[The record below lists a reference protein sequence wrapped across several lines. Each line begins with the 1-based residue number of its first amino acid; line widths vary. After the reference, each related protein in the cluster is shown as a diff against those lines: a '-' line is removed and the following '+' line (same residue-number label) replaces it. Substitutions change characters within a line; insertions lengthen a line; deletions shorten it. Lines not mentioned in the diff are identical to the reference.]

1 MINIIR
7 GDVIVNILII
17 EDEYSL
23 ADAVAETLKNE
34 NFNVCIKTNGED
46 GEDEA
51 LTENYDLILLDV
63 MLPKKNGFE
72 ILRYLRQE
80 KVKTPVIMLTA
91 KSEIDDKLNGLEH
104 GADDYVT
111 KPFSMRELMA
121 RIKAVL
127 KRTNNIEDTNCLEFG
142 DLRLDIKNAKLKC
155 NDNEI
160 QVSGKELELLEQL
173 LLNKNQILSRENLLE
188 RIWGYESDAEYNNVE
203 VYITFVRRKL
213 KLIDS
218 KVTIKAVRGVGYK
231 LEEKN
236 DKKIKK

>member
-1 MINIIR
+1 M
-7 GDVIVNILII
+7 NILII

-23 ADAVAETLKNE
+23 ADAVAETLKKE
-34 NFNVCIKTNGED
+34 KFNICIKINGEE

-51 LTENYDLILLDV
+51 LTGIYDLILLDV
-63 MLPKKNGFE
+63 MLPKKSGFE

-80 KVKTPVIMLTA
+80 KIKTPIIMLTA
-91 KSEIDDKLNGLEH
+91 KSEIDDKLNGLEN

-127 KRTNNIEDTNCLEFG
+127 KRTNNIEDANCLEFG
-142 DLRLDIKNAKLKC
+142 DIKLDLKTAKLKC

-160 QVSGKELELLEQL
+160 QISGKELELLEQL

-203 VYITFVRRKL
+203 VYITFIRRKL

-218 KVTIKAVRGVGYK
+218 NVNIKAVRGIGYK
-231 LEEKN
+231 LEERY
-236 DKKIKK
+236 DK

>member
-1 MINIIR
+1 M
-7 GDVIVNILII
+7 NILII

-34 NFNVCIKTNGED
+34 KFNVTIKTNGED

-63 MLPKKNGFE
+63 MLPQKNGFE
-72 ILRYLRQE
+72 ILNYLRQE
-80 KVKTPVIMLTA
+80 KIKTPVIMLTA
-91 KSEIDDKLNGLEH
+91 KSEIEDKLNGLEH

-121 RIKAVL
+121 RVKAVL
-127 KRTNNIEDTNCLEFG
+127 KRSNNIEDTECLEFG
-142 DLRLDIKNAKLKC
+142 DLVLDVKNAKLKC

-160 QVSGKELELLEQL
+160 QISGKELELLEQF
-173 LLNKNQILSRENLLE
+173 LLNKNQVLSRENLVE
-188 RIWGYESDAEYNNVE
+188 RIWGYESEAEYNNVE
-203 VYITFVRRKL
+203 VYITFIRRKL

-218 KVTIKAVRGVGYK
+218 NVSIKAVRGIGYR
-231 LEEKN
+231 LEVQN
-236 DKKIKK
+236 DK

>member
-1 MINIIR
+1 M
-7 GDVIVNILII
+7 NILII

-34 NFNVCIKTNGED
+34 KFNVCIKTNGEE

-51 LTENYDLILLDV
+51 LTGNYDLILLDV

-72 ILRYLRQE
+72 ILKYIRQE
-80 KVKTPVIMLTA
+80 KIKTPIIILTA

-104 GADDYVT
+104 GADDYIT

-127 KRTNNIEDTNCLEFG
+127 KRTNNIENTDCLEFG
-142 DLRLDIKNAKLKC
+142 DICLDLKTAKLKC
-155 NDNEI
+155 NNNEI
-160 QVSGKELELLEQL
+160 QISGKELELLEQL
-173 LLNKNQILSRENLLE
+173 LLNKNQILSRESLLE
-188 RIWGYESDAEYNNVE
+188 RIWGFESEAEYNNVE
-203 VYITFVRRKL
+203 VYITFIRRKL
-213 KLIDS
+213 KLIES
-218 KVTIKAVRGVGYK
+218 KVNIKAVRGIGYK

-236 DKKIKK
+236 DK

>member
-1 MINIIR
+1 M
-7 GDVIVNILII
+7 NILII

-23 ADAVAETLKNE
+23 ADAIAETLKNE
-34 NFNVCIKTNGED
+34 KFNVCIKTDGEA

-63 MLPKKNGFE
+63 MLPKKNGFD
-72 ILRYLRQE
+72 ILKTLSYE
-80 KVKTPVIMLTA
+80 KIKTPIIMLTA

-104 GADDYVT
+104 GADDYIT
-111 KPFSMRELMA
+111 KPFAMRELMA

-127 KRTNNIEDTNCLEFG
+127 KRTNNIDNTDFLEYG
-142 DLRLDIKNAKLKC
+142 DLALDLKNAKLKC
-155 NDNEI
+155 NNNEI
-160 QVSGKELELLEQL
+160 QISGKELKLIEQL
-173 LLNKNQILSRENLLE
+173 LINKNQISSRESLAE

-218 KVTIKAVRGVGYK
+218 KVSIKAVRGVGYK

-236 DKKIKK
+236 DK

>member
-1 MINIIR
+1 M
-7 GDVIVNILII
+7 NILII

-34 NFNVCIKTNGED
+34 KFNVCIKTNGED

-63 MLPKKNGFE
+63 MLPRKNGFE
-72 ILRYLRQE
+72 ILKYLRQE
-80 KVKTPVIMLTA
+80 KIKTPVIMLTA

-104 GADDYVT
+104 GADDYIT

-127 KRTNNIEDTNCLEFG
+127 KRTNNIENIDFLVYS
-142 DLRLDIKNAKLKC
+142 DLKLDVKNAKLKC
-155 NDNEI
+155 KDNEI
-160 QVSGKELELLEQL
+160 QINGKELDLLEQL
-173 LLNKNQILSRENLLE
+173 LLNKNQISSRESLVE
-188 RIWGYESDAEYNNVE
+188 RIWGYESEAEYNNVE
-203 VYITFVRRKL
+203 VYITFIRRKL

-218 KVTIKAVRGVGYK
+218 KVNIKAVRGMGYK
-231 LEEKN
+231 LEERN
-236 DKKIKK
+236 DK